1 MTSKSPVRTAEDIDE
16 ASLSY
21 AEIKALA
28 SGNPLIKEKM
38 DLDVQVGKLKLAKAN
53 YLSEKYDLEDK
64 IIQYYP
70 KKLSMIREQ
79 INAYESDLSSTNEVE
94 DFTGMTLQ
102 GKFYE
107 EKELAGNALLLI
119 CKQDKTPNQ
128 KDIGQYRGFELK
140 LSYDSFYNYHKLI
153 LKKNATYQVELGTDV
168 YGNITRIDNVIS
180 SISKKLET
188 EKSLLSEVEHQF
200 ETAKEEVKRPFAKE
214 DELNEKLAR
223 LSEVNKELDIGK
235 SDEAIDMEQDTE
247 EIENKRN
254 EISR

>member
-1 MTSKSPVRTAEDIDE
+1 MESRIHREVYVRFGREYGTVEIDDR
-16 ASLSY
+16 LC
-21 AEIKALA
+21 L
-28 SGNPLIKEKM
+28 PH

-70 KKLSMIREQ
+70 KKLAIIREQ
-79 INAYESDLSSTNEVE
+79 IESYEKDLNVTNDVE
-94 DFTGMTLQ
+94 EFSGMSLQ

-119 CKQDKTPNQ
+119 CKQDKTSNQ
-128 KDIGQYRGFELK
+128 KEIGQYRGFELK

-153 LKKNATYQVELGTDV
+153 LKKNGTYQVELGTDI

-180 SISKKLET
+180 SISKKLEA
-188 EKSLLSEVEHQF
+188 EKTLLSEIEHQF

-223 LSEVNKELDIGK
+223 LSELNKELDIGK
-235 SDEAIDMEQDTE
+235 SDEAIDMEQDAE
-247 EIENKRN
+247 EVANKRN
-254 EISR
+254 ELSR